1 MGERNIWGLKLCSRG
16 LGWGW
21 GGRQLQKLRAL
32 SLSLRLPVLGLA
44 WGLGPGPVIVAM
56 ATDSEEAPPR
66 LLSKPVRAAM
76 YLSQHSSDSETLER

>member
-1 MGERNIWGLKLCSRG
+1 MGERNIWGLKLCSHG
-16 LGWGW
+16 LGRGW

-56 ATDSEEAPPR
+56 ATDSEKAVTHQGSYPS
-66 LLSKPVRAAM
+66 L
-76 YLSQHSSDSETLER
+76 